1 MTVGRYLTE
10 RAAAVT
16 GGLLLAVCSSLYLAV
31 LGLPWSGLVWL
42 DAAWLTAGAL
52 VLASDYMRK
61 KRKEKKLCGQLE
73 ALDKKYLIAELSGK
87 TADLEGQLYYGVL
100 REACKSMADEV
111 NEAKETAES
120 YKEYIEDWIHEI
132 KTPIAA
138 ADLICRNHDS
148 EVCRRIAGE
157 IRSIDG
163 LVEQVL
169 YYARSENV
177 EKDYFIRETVLSDV
191 VSVSIR
197 SFRSVILERR
207 IRLEVGTLPER
218 VWTDEKWM
226 TFILN
231 QIFSNAIKYADKPEP
246 RLTVTSG
253 EEARSVWLCV
263 EDNGC
268 GIRKEDLPRVFEKG
282 FTGGARTNR
291 KATGMGLYLS
301 KKLCTRLGLALEIE
315 SERGKFTRVR
325 IGFPVGRYVE
335 AADGHSEKIFLTK
348 L

>member
-87 TADLEGQLYYGVL
+87 
-100 REACKSMADEV
+100 
-111 NEAKETAES
+111 
-120 YKEYIEDWIHEI
+120 
-132 KTPIAA
+132 P

-191 VSVSIR
+191 VSASIR